1 MARLKHFMI
10 EQGEDLTFTI
20 TFKNLS
26 TSIRGIE
33 LVAKK
38 SLDQESY
45 DVYLYENHGITK
57 LASDK
62 YLIDI
67 SPEITA
73 DLEPA
78 WYFYELWAN
87 IAGRPKVP
95 LKGKIVI
102 QEPVKNG

>member
-57 LASDK
+57 LASNK

>member
-1 MARLKHFMI
+1 MARLKHFMT
-10 EQGEDLTFTI
+10 EQGADLSFTI

-26 TSIRGIE
+26 TSISGIE
-33 LVAKK
+33 LVAKR
-38 SLDQESY
+38 SLSQETY
-45 DVYLYENHGITK
+45 DVYLYENQGISK
-57 LASDK
+57 LADNK

-78 WYFYELWAN
+78 WYFYEMWAN
-87 IAGRPKVP
+87 IGGRPKTP
-95 LKGKIVI
+95 LKGKLVI

>member
-1 MARLKHFMI
+1 MI

-20 TFKNLS
+20 TFKNLN
-26 TSIRGIE
+26 TSISGIE

-38 SLDQESY
+38 SLAQETY
-45 DVYLYENHGITK
+45 DVYLYENQGITR
-57 LASDK
+57 LASNK
-62 YLIDI
+62 YLIDL

>member
-1 MARLKHFMI
+1 MARLKHFMT

-20 TFKNLS
+20 TFKNLN
-26 TSIRGIE
+26 TSISGVE

-38 SLDQESY
+38 SLAQETY
-45 DVYLYENHGITK
+45 DVYLYENQGITK
-57 LASDK
+57 LASNK
-62 YLIDI
+62 YLIDL

>member
-1 MARLKHFMI
+1 MARLKHFMT

-20 TFKNLS
+20 TFKNLN
-26 TSIRGIE
+26 TSISGIE

-38 SLDQESY
+38 SLAQETY
-45 DVYLYENHGITK
+45 DVYLYENQGITK
-57 LASDK
+57 LASNK
-62 YLIDI
+62 YLIDL

>member
-20 TFKNLS
+20 TFKNLN
-26 TSIRGIE
+26 TSISGIE

-38 SLDQESY
+38 SLAQETY
-45 DVYLYENHGITK
+45 DVYLYENQGITR
-57 LASDK
+57 LASNK
-62 YLIDI
+62 YLIDL